1 MWELIQSNRRKSALL
16 IVIMALVLAG
26 LGLSIGWSIAGEGGG
41 FFGVAVAMIIW
52 IVMLLVNLAAG
63 ENILLAAAGGR
74 EIAHADAPQLF
85 NVVEEMKIAAGLT
98 AMPKVYIIDSPAPN
112 AFAVGLKAD
121 RAAVAVTSG
130 LLARLTRD
138 ELQGVVAHELG
149 HIKNR
154 DTMFMT
160 LAGVTMGAVILIA
173 DLYVNGLRFGGGRSR
188 DSNERGGGQGAAIM
202 MVIALVLAILAPIL
216 AQLLYFA
223 CSRRREYLADAS
235 SAQFTRYPAG
245 LASALVKISGAQ
257 AGKLEVSRALAPM
270 FIVNPLAA
278 ASESS
283 SIFSTHPP
291 TTDRIRVL
299 RALTGDV
306 SLAAYEAAFQ
316 QTHNGAG
323 VLRAASMQGVTPI
336 EARAAAPSAAVP
348 EPPVLPG
355 APAMAAP
362 ALPAAAQQ
370 WRAAQH
376 LVQLSAGYTTIACAC
391 GVNLKVPQHY
401 GLPFVE
407 CPKCHQQ
414 HPLPPDGGQP

>member
-1 MWELIQSNRRKSALL
+1 MWELIQSNRRKSAAL

-41 FFGVAVAMIIW
+41 FFGVAVAMVIW

-63 ENILLAAAGGR
+63 EDILLAAAGGR
-74 EIAHADAPQLF
+74 EVTHDDAPQLF
-85 NVVEEMKIAAGLT
+85 NVVEEMQIAAGLP
-98 AMPKVYIIDSPAPN
+98 AMPKVYLIDNPAPN
-112 AFAVGLKAD
+112 AFAVGLKAE

-173 DLYVNGLRFGGGRSR
+173 DLYVSGMRFGGGRSR
-188 DSNERGGGQGAAIM
+188 SSNERGGGQGAAIM
-202 MVIALVLAILAPIL
+202 MVIALVFAILAPIL

-257 AGKLEVSRALAPM
+257 AGTLEVSRALAPM

-278 ASESS
+278 ASETS

-291 TTDRIRVL
+291 TADRIRVL

-316 QTHNGAG
+316 QTHDGAG
-323 VLRAASMQGVTPI
+323 VLRAASVQGATPI
-336 EARAAAPSAAVP
+336 VMRAAT
-348 EPPVLPG
+348 
-355 APAMAAP
+355 
-362 ALPAAAQQ
+362 PAAAAATPDPTQQ
-370 WRAAQH
+370 WRAAQN
-376 LVQLSAGYTTIACAC
+376 LVQRSAGYFTIPCAC
-391 GVNLKVPQHY
+391 GVNLKVPQNF
-401 GLPFVE
+401 GQPTVA
-407 CPKCHQQ
+407 CPKCGAKHL
-414 HPLPPDGGQP
+414 LPPEIAQT

>member
-1 MWELIQSNRRKSALL
+1 MWELIQSNRRKSAAL
-16 IVIMALVLAG
+16 IVILALVLAG

-41 FFGVAVAMIIW
+41 FFGVAVAMVIW

-63 ENILLAAAGGR
+63 EDILLAAAGGR
-74 EIAHADAPQLF
+74 EVTHDDAPQLF
-85 NVVEEMKIAAGLT
+85 NVVEEMQIAAGLP
-98 AMPKVYIIDSPAPN
+98 AMPKVYLIDNPAPN
-112 AFAVGLKAD
+112 AFAVGLKAE

-173 DLYVNGLRFGGGRSR
+173 DLYVSGMRFGGGRSR
-188 DSNERGGGQGAAIM
+188 SSNERGGGQGAAIM

-257 AGKLEVSRALAPM
+257 AGTLEVSRALAPM

-278 ASESS
+278 ASETS

-291 TTDRIRVL
+291 TADRIRVL

-316 QTHNGAG
+316 QTHDGAG
-323 VLRAASMQGVTPI
+323 VMRAASVRGATPI
-336 EARAAAPSAAVP
+336 VTRAAAPAA
-348 EPPVLPG
+348 
-355 APAMAAP
+355 AATP
-362 ALPAAAQQ
+362 DPAQQ
-370 WRAAQH
+370 WRAAQN
-376 LVQLSAGYTTIACAC
+376 LVQRSAGYFTIPCAC
-391 GVNLKVPQHY
+391 GVNLKVPQNF
-401 GLPFVE
+401 GQPTLA
-407 CPKCHQQ
+407 CPKCGVKHV
-414 HPLPPDGGQP
+414 LPPEIAQA